1 MVQMMGASLGLIA
14 LSAGLLFYGWVG
26 PHQAL
31 LVVSIAA
38 SVGAGVTM
46 SLAYFRTKTD
56 VARMAR
62 RRAR

>member
-1 MVQMMGASLGLIA
+1 
-14 LSAGLLFYGWVG
+14 LLFYGWVG